1 MKKINIKG
9 IQLHTY
15 RADGNSEK
23 INQIYAEYANT
34 LHDVLSDYLQE
45 IRYLKNESDSKPA
58 WLRETRV
65 CTLCVLQELEIKH
78 LEMISH
84 HLLARPQR
92 LLDSLESIDDTPIVT
107 QHYSSTEIAVRDLW
121 LKIVDLVEEISKDD
135 TPIVVWH
142 LEQNYL
148 TIFTTGLKHAQ
159 NAATSIN

>member
-1 MKKINIKG
+1 MKKMNIED

-15 RADGNSEK
+15 RADGNSDK

-34 LHDVLSDYLQE
+34 LHDVLSNYQQE
-45 IRYLKNESDSKPA
+45 IRYLKNESDLKPA

-78 LEMISH
+78 LEMIFH
-84 HLLARPQR
+84 HLLAHPQR
-92 LLDSLESIDDTPIVT
+92 LLDSLESIADTPIVT
-107 QHYSSTEIAVRDLW
+107 LHCSSTKIAVRDLW
-121 LKIVDLVEEISKDD
+121 LKIVDSIEEISRHDI
-135 TPIVVWH
+135 PIVVWH
-142 LEQNYL
+142 LEQDYL